1 MIWSSK
7 MAEFARGPQ
16 VSYDVW
22 LSDKKEPKEKEF
34 KTGTKAFEFFASRA
48 TDAYTQWRSADKE
61 TRGAEP
67 ADKYVYLTLTV
78 FDKKT
83 QEHLYKIYYKVAES
97 KTKNPSEKRPNLHVT
112 GESRNVREYDGKNYE
127 DVTVRDAS
135 PLIWTPAEVRE

>member
-1 MIWSSK
+1 

-61 TRGAEP
+61 NSTLATSTVAP
-67 ADKYVYLTLTV
+67 KSSFISMLTV
-78 FDKKT
+78 AILSFG
-83 QEHLYKIYYKVAES
+83 I
-97 KTKNPSEKRPNLHVT
+97 
-112 GESRNVREYDGKNYE
+112 
-127 DVTVRDAS
+127 
-135 PLIWTPAEVRE
+135 

>member
-1 MIWSSK
+1 M
-7 MAEFARGPQ
+7 
-16 VSYDVW
+16 
-22 LSDKKEPKEKEF
+22 
-34 KTGTKAFEFFASRA
+34 
-48 TDAYTQWRSADKE
+48 YTQWRSADKE

-135 PLIWTPAEVRE
+135 PLIWTPAEARE

>member
-1 MIWSSK
+1 

-34 KTGTKAFEFFASRA
+34 KTGTKAFEFFASRSS
-48 TDAYTQWRSADKE
+48 DRCLPRSGSSADKE

-83 QEHLYKIYYKVAES
+83 QEHLYKIYYKVAEVQDQE
-97 KTKNPSEKRPNLHVT
+97 P
-112 GESRNVREYDGKNYE
+112 
-127 DVTVRDAS
+127 
-135 PLIWTPAEVRE
+135 

>member
-1 MIWSSK
+1 

-97 KTKNPSEKRPNLHVT
+97 RTKNSGEKRPNLHVT
-112 GESRNVREYDGKNYE
+112 GESRNVRQYDGKNYE